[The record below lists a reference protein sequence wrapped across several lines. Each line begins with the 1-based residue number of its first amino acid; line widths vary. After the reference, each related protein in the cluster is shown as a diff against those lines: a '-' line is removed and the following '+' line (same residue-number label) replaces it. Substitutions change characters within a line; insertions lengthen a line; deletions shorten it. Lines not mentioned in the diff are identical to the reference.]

1 MNTKNISPINAE
13 SVQAIC
19 LANSLYNQGY
29 RVVGFLQNIGMASWL
44 FVEKM

>member
-29 RVVGFLQNIGMASWL
+29 RIVGFLQNIGMVGFSA
-44 FVEKM
+44 EKM